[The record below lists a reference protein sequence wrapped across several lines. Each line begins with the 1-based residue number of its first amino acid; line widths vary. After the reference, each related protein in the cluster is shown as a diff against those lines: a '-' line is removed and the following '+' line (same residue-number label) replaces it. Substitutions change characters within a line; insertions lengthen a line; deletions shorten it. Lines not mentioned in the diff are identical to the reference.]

1 MNRDVYIDVH
11 KRSVVDEAL
20 SLMFSPLA
28 KNRFFLTGRSWKSV
42 TRSSSLRV
50 RKNRVAGGL
59 RPFLMS
65 ALLLVTVGVW
75 ADDGE
80 AKQTFEFNI
89 PQQSADLAL
98 TEFAEQADLTVAFPG
113 ELVRDRVANDLVGD
127 YTLQEGVD
135 ILLAGTGL
143 TPTFSSAIVLSISI
157 EEPSVDEGEVMA
169 SSKKSTGLLAVL
181 ASLFTASLSP
191 VTASAQADGE
201 IVEELVVTGSRISRS
216 SLSTPTPTV
225 ILGAEEIEA
234 AGTVNI
240 GDLLREVPAIGPGIN
255 AESTAATFSG
265 AGLNLIDLRTL
276 GTERTLVLVN
286 GRRHVG
292 SQPSS
297 TAVDLNAIPAALI
310 ERVEIITGGA
320 SAVYGA
326 DAVSGVVN
334 IILKDDF
341 EGLQLDAQYGMSDRG
356 DADRYQI
363 GLTGGTNF
371 ADDAGNVVFHVSY
384 ADEGGIDFDATPGGR
399 SGANYVDNPANTGPN
414 DGIPDFIVMKN
425 LRQVGGQQESA
436 FIIDRGNGREAF
448 GFNPDGTLRPF
459 ELGPSGL
466 IGNTLLTDGG
476 EAAIGFDSEC
486 PQAQCQLKVPVE
498 RFLMNGA
505 VRYDVTDNIEAFFE
519 GKFAMNQAE
528 SRIGSVFEIPPFTN
542 QIPIDNPFVT
552 DELRDLM
559 TQAGVDSIGILRSDM
574 ELGPRGTNS
583 DRRLFQM
590 TVGARG
596 DIGSSDNWNYE
607 TYFQYGDSRSTL
619 VRLNDLFQN
628 RFTLALDAVVDPA
641 DGEIKCRSVV
651 EGTAQDPGCVPVN
664 LLLGGQALTPEIL
677 DFVEIPSASETAQ
690 LQQLIWSGV
699 VTGSIGDYWGAG
711 AISVAGGVE
720 WREEKS
726 DFQTT
731 GTQQAGLG
739 FFNSLRPVVLG
750 EFDVFEVFGEVVVPV
765 LSDLPFAESLNVEG
779 AVRYADY
786 STAGAATSWKLGSD
800 WSPVEDVRFRV
811 VRARAVR
818 APNIGELFNPGGQGF
833 VTVDDPCDAAFVGG
847 GAASRAANCAALGI
861 TQPFASNAQTI
872 NIRTQT
878 SGNPDLEVETA
889 DTLTIGA
896 VLTPRWIPDFSL
908 TLDYFD
914 IEIDDAINVLGTQQ
928 VLDNCVDLATTDNVF
943 CRSVNRDAAGNILLV
958 RNQNINVSN
967 FIREGMDIEARY
979 QFDFDNAGFLDL
991 GLVATRILTSE
1002 TVIAPGTITGGA
1014 VIDENGEI
1022 GRPEWRFRGNAAY
1035 HAGLFSVNATATFL
1049 SDQVADNQPANP
1061 EDNRATTGTG
1071 TFTLIDLSLQYEFS
1085 DQMRFSFGADNIF
1098 DEQPPGLPDTR
1109 IGGGGSFAGAEI
1121 YPVIGR
1127 FFYLGTR
1134 VNF

>member
-1 MNRDVYIDVH
+1 M
-11 KRSVVDEAL
+11 L
-20 SLMFSPLA
+20 LPLTA
-28 KNRFFLTGRSWKSV
+28 A
-42 TRSSSLRV
+42 
-50 RKNRVAGGL
+50 AG
-59 RPFLMS
+59 
-65 ALLLVTVGVW
+65 AW
-75 ADDGE
+75 AGDDG
-80 AKQTFEFNI
+80 AAQTFEFNI

-113 ELVRDRVANDLVGD
+113 ELVRDKAANELIGN
-127 YTLQEGVD
+127 YTLQAGVD

-143 TPTFSSAIVLSISI
+143 IPTFSSAIVLSISI
-157 EEPSVDEGEVMA
+157 EEPSVEEGDTM
-169 SSKKSTGLLAVL
+169 KSPKNSNGFLAMLV
-181 ASLFTASLSP
+181 SLFTSSLSP
-191 VTASAQADGE
+191 TTSTAQTEGE
-201 IVEELVVTGSRISRS
+201 IVEEVVVTGSRISRS
-216 SLSTPTPTV
+216 SLTTPTPTV
-225 ILGAEEIEA
+225 ILGSAEIEA

-240 GDLLREVPAIGPGIN
+240 GDFLREVPAIGPGIN

-276 GTERTLVLVN
+276 GTERTLLLVN

-297 TAVDLNAIPAALI
+297 TAVDLNGIPAALI

-341 EGLQLDAQYGMSDRG
+341 DGMQFDAQAGVSDRG

-371 ADDAGNVVFHVSY
+371 AEDAGNVVFHLSY
-384 ADEGGIDFDATPGGR
+384 ADEGQIDFDATPGGV

-414 DGIPDFIVMKN
+414 DGIPDFIVMNN
-425 LRQVGGQQESA
+425 LRQIGGQQESA

-498 RFLMNGA
+498 RFLLYGA
-505 VRYDVTDNIEAFFE
+505 VQYNVTDNVEMFFD
-519 GKFAMNQAE
+519 GKFTSNQAE

-542 QIPIDNPFVT
+542 QISIDNPFVT

-559 TQAGVDSIGILRSDM
+559 TQANVDSIGILRSDM
-574 ELGPRGTNS
+574 ELGPRGTDS

-596 DIGSSDNWNYE
+596 DIPRSDNWNYE
-607 TYFQYGDSRSTL
+607 AYFQYGDSRSTL

-628 RFTLALDAVVDPA
+628 RFTQALDAVVDPA

-651 EGTAQDPGCVPVN
+651 ESTAQDPGCVPVN

-690 LQQLIWSGV
+690 LQQLLLSGV
-699 VTGSIGDYWGAG
+699 VTGDIGDYWGAG
-711 AISVAGGVE
+711 PIRVAGGVE
-720 WREEKS
+720 WREEQS
-726 DFQTT
+726 NFQTT

-739 FFNSLRPVVLG
+739 FFNSLRPAVVG
-750 EFDVFEVFGEVVVPV
+750 EFDVFEVFGEIVVPV
-765 LSDLPFAESLNVEG
+765 LSDRKFTESLTVEG
-779 AVRYADY
+779 AIRYADY
-786 STAGAATSWKLGSD
+786 STSGDATSWKLGAG

-833 VTVDDPCDAAFVGG
+833 ITVDDPCDAAFVGG
-847 GAASRAANCAALGI
+847 GAASRGANCEALGI
-861 TQPFASNAQTI
+861 VQPFASNAQTI

-878 SGNPDLEVETA
+878 SGNPDLDVETA
-889 DTLTIGA
+889 DTLTVGA
-896 VLTPRWIPDFSL
+896 VLTPRWIPEFSL
-908 TLDYFD
+908 TFDYFD
-914 IEIDDAINVLGTQQ
+914 IDISDAINVLGTQQ
-928 VLDNCVDLATTDNVF
+928 VLDNCVDLATIDNVF
-943 CRSVNRDAAGNILLV
+943 CRSISRDASGNILLV
-958 RNQNINVSN
+958 RNQNVNVSN
-967 FIREGMDIEARY
+967 FTREGMDIEARY
-979 QFDFDNAGFLDL
+979 QFDFDTAGLLNF
-991 GLVATRILTSE
+991 GVVATRILTSE

-1022 GRPEWRFRGNAAY
+1022 GRPEWRFRGNAIY
-1035 HAGLFSVNATATFL
+1035 DNGPFSANATVTFL
-1049 SDQVADNQPANP
+1049 SDQVPDNQPANP

-1071 TFTLIDLSLQYEFS
+1071 TFTLVDLSLQYELS
-1085 DQMRFSFGADNIF
+1085 EQLRFSLGADNIF

-1121 YPVIGR
+1121 YPVVGR
-1127 FFYLGTR
+1127 FFYLGTH
-1134 VNF
+1134 VTF